1 MLQRL
6 RRGEIWPLP
15 GGGTAE
21 EVVAVARELRMD
33 FCFFDHWPGAPAKA
47 KALGMAAGAVVRGP
61 WQRWMIEV
69 GWQEAMLQMGRGT
82 AMLRIGLERAAEQGL
97 REIGQWAAAGV
108 DLLLLADDVAY
119 ANGPYMSPQQLEK
132 SLLPLY
138 RSLREQAG
146 AAGMTV
152 GFHTDGCVD
161 AILPI
166 LHQADFQF
174 YSLEP
179 EGTDPLR
186 AWEVLGQPV
195 PLFSGVPADWLIP
208 GGFLPTREGKILRN
222 WLTAGPLTVATA
234 CGLYHPEARNTLR
247 EIYQWLDCENF
258 SG

>member
-6 RRGEIWPLP
+6 KRGEIWPLP
-15 GGGTAE
+15 GGGTADE
-21 EVVAVARELRMD
+21 LVAVARELRMD

-47 KALGMAAGAVVRGP
+47 KALGLAAGAVVRGP

-82 AMLRIGLERAAEQGL
+82 ALMMIGLERATEQGR
-97 REIGQWAAAGV
+97 REIDQWAASGV
-108 DLLLLADDVAY
+108 EMLLLADDVAY
-119 ANGPYMSPQQLEK
+119 ANGPWMSPQQLEK
-132 SLLPLY
+132 VLLPLY

-146 AAGMTV
+146 AAGLTV

-186 AWEVLGQPV
+186 AWQVLREPV

-208 GGFLPTREGKILRN
+208 GGFLPTREGRILRN
-222 WLTAGPLTVATA
+222 WLTAGPWTIKKKKKINN
-234 CGLYHPEARNTLR
+234 PEARNTLR
-247 EIYQWLDCENF
+247 KIYQGLVCEIF
-258 SG
+258 